1 MRRPCPD
8 VAASMLGLGPDSI
21 ASAANLNT
29 LSDSRGCLA
38 PNQLPL
44 TRNLSL
50 PPTSIH
56 TNSPTNPHPPPTLT
70 PRQPHM
76 FPSHARHTSTPS
88 RHPLFEQPPISAV
101 QTTYSAFAPRHLKCR
116 RVNPPL
122 QRWRSP
128 RDGVTEATGPAGPR
142 GPAFERE
149 RVAICRKY

>member
-56 TNSPTNPHPPPTLT
+56 TNSPTNPHPPPTLNSLPT
-70 PRQPHM
+70 PTH
-76 FPSHARHTSTPS
+76 
-88 RHPLFEQPPISAV
+88 PPISANP
-101 QTTYSAFAPRHLKCR
+101 TCSPRMPDTPQLPPDTHFSS
-116 RVNPPL
+116 NPPFQQFRPPTAL
-122 QRWRSP
+122 SHQ
-128 RDGVTEATGPAGPR
+128 GT
-142 GPAFERE
+142 
-149 RVAICRKY
+149 